1 MVHRLSLLHN
11 KNTFVAKL
19 TLSFFFILLILPSIL
34 LSQNPFERP
43 SSSIDRLRG
52 GNIGM
57 NLKWS
62 GAAFS
67 GLGTR
72 ADAMGGSIS
81 TLYPG
86 AESIY
91 SNPAGL
97 GFANGFSM
105 ALDWSP
111 PLTIDPGGI
120 IGIENRINKGL
131 KKAVEENPPIDAVTG
146 EFKSAKDAVENSR
159 VNSELDMRG
168 GLKGG
173 VIMYG
178 NPIFSVAAS
187 FHQPFRLESQINMSG
202 FEFLAAAL
210 DDDGDVTH
218 RIFGTINGN
227 INLNLNVETSSIAFG
242 TEILPDFSFG
252 FVYDN
257 FNGDMN
263 FEGTFLP
270 EGIISSSGG
279 DTKSFNDP
287 QRVQYDS
294 LFATMKSDWT
304 GNGHRFRSGLGF
316 HPKHNISF
324 DLVFSSPFTIDL
336 KGPFSMVHN
345 NIRALNLD
353 AEDDEEVLD
362 VDILVEDNLT
372 KTKKLTTQI
381 PGMDLQVPG
390 SLSLGYSMFWD
401 HYLTSFVFTKY
412 WGDLGYEFSY
422 DQHDTLGLKT
432 REGTIHQG
440 MNLKSSFRLG
450 IGVEPLILGLGVL
463 FGETFRESFSL
474 KPSQTEP
481 KISKDNSNFFI
492 PFFSLGGGIDISSS
506 FRLDYVLNFYKSSFL
521 RFSTTYRL

>member
-1 MVHRLSLLHN
+1 LLKIISKLFSSINNFTLLSL
-11 KNTFVAKL
+11 FV
-19 TLSFFFILLILPSIL
+19 LLIQPAASLA
-34 LSQNPFERP
+34 QNPLKRP
-43 SSSIDRLRG
+43 DSSIDRLRG

-57 NLKWS
+57 NFKWS

-86 AESIY
+86 AESIH

-97 GFANGFSM
+97 GFANGF
-105 ALDWSP
+105 ALTLIWSP

-120 IGIENRINKGL
+120 IGIEDRINDGL
-131 KKAVEENPPIDAVTG
+131 KQAVEDNPPIDPVTG
-146 EFKSAKDAVENSR
+146 EFKSAKDVVENSN
-159 VNSELDMRG
+159 VNTELDMRG

-173 VIMYG
+173 ILMYG
-178 NPIFSVAAS
+178 NPTFSIAAA

-227 INLNLNVETSSIAFG
+227 LNLNLTVETSSIGFG

-252 FVYDN
+252 VVYDN

-270 EGIISSSGG
+270 EGIISSAG
-279 DTKSFNDP
+279 DTKPFNDP
-287 QRVQYDS
+287 RSVQYDS
-294 LFATMKSDWT
+294 LFAKMK
-304 GNGHRFRSGLGF
+304 GNWEGDGHRFRSGLGF

-353 AEDDEEVLD
+353 AAEDEEVFD

-372 KTKKLTTQI
+372 KTEKLTTQI

-390 SLSLGYSMFWD
+390 FLSLGYSMFWD

-412 WGDLGYEFSY
+412 FGELGYEFSY
-422 DQHDTLGLKT
+422 DQFDSLGVKT
-432 REGTIHQG
+432 RDGTIQQR
-440 MNLKSSFRLG
+440 MNLKSAFRLG
-450 IGVEPLILGLGVL
+450 VGVEQLILGLGIL
-463 FGETFRESFSL
+463 FGETYEEHIYLRQSEN
-474 KPSQTEP
+474 EP
-481 KISKDNSNFFI
+481 NISNDTSNFFA

-506 FRLDYVLNFYKSSFL
+506 FRLDYVLNVYQSSFF
-521 RFSTTYRL
+521 RFSTTYHL

>member
-1 MVHRLSLLHN
+1 MVQGLDRVDI
-11 KNTFVAKL
+11 KNTSAVNLSTQHFL
-19 TLSFFFILLILPSIL
+19 TICKFILVSIVILLILPSTV

-52 GNIGM
+52 GNIGL

-86 AESIY
+86 SESIY

-97 GFANGFSM
+97 GFANGFSIV
-105 ALDWSP
+105 LDWSP

-120 IGIENRINKGL
+120 IGIEDKINDGL
-131 KKAVEENPPIDAVTG
+131 IKAVEDNPPIDAVTG
-146 EFKSAKDAVENSR
+146 EFKSAKEAVENSR

-187 FHQPFRLESQINMSG
+187 FYQPFRLESQINMSG

-227 INLNLNVETSSIAFG
+227 LNLNLNVETSSIAFG
-242 TEILPDFSFG
+242 TEILPDLSFG

-263 FEGTFLP
+263 LEGTFLP
-270 EGIISSSGG
+270 EGIISSSG

-294 LFATMKSDWT
+294 LFARMKADWT

-316 HPKHNISF
+316 HLKHNISF

-353 AEDDEEVLD
+353 AGEDEEVLD

-372 KTKKLTTQI
+372 RTEKLDSHT
-381 PGMDLQVPG
+381 
-390 SLSLGYSMFWD
+390 
-401 HYLTSFVFTKY
+401 
-412 WGDLGYEFSY
+412 
-422 DQHDTLGLKT
+422 
-432 REGTIHQG
+432 
-440 MNLKSSFRLG
+440 
-450 IGVEPLILGLGVL
+450 
-463 FGETFRESFSL
+463 
-474 KPSQTEP
+474 
-481 KISKDNSNFFI
+481 
-492 PFFSLGGGIDISSS
+492 
-506 FRLDYVLNFYKSSFL
+506 
-521 RFSTTYRL
+521 